1 MRRSGARRAASSGPG
16 ESDALPHWT
25 ATSRLPKARTSPR
38 TPRSLRLRRAGRN
51 ARLTL
56 AEGIQA
62 SLPQSVLFFVR
73 WAGHRDESDELPH
86 AVGRIRIEMMRR
98 AVGDAVCAEAFPID
112 QIGREFHPEAQV
124 RKRRAQMQC

>member
-16 ESDALPHWT
+16 RSDALPHWT

-56 AEGIQA
+56 AVGIQA

-73 WAGHRDESDELPH
+73 CAWHGEEADEMAH
-86 AVGRIRIEMMRR
+86 AVGRIGIEMMRR
-98 AVGDAVCAEAFPID
+98 AA
-112 QIGREFHPEAQV
+112 
-124 RKRRAQMQC
+124 